1 MRAFL
6 ITEFQG
12 VYFSTTLVL
21 LVSVAV
27 QTAYH
32 LYQGLPGAL
41 CHVRIFLTFSL
52 YYVRT
57 RRILPVILAHLSMDV
72 LSLGLYAHQQ
82 HW

>member
-1 MRAFL
+1 VRAFL

-32 LYQGLPGAL
+32 LYQGAL